1 MHGRLPAL
9 TLTPTSWRRFTAL
22 FAGAAALAATSLYAF
37 VVALDPYGLRT
48 GPDHPPAP
56 IMDVNQ
62 RFMYPQIVR
71 SARYDAAAFGTS
83 TIRLLDPRQLGEAFG
98 ARFANL
104 GFNAGTPWE
113 QTQIASLFLRHAP
126 NPKALIFGLD
136 QAWCDADADSEP
148 RRLTSRA
155 FPPWLY
161 DADRLNDYPH
171 LFNMKSVEIAGRV
184 ALNRLG
190 LMREQT
196 RGDGYRMFTPPEPF
210 YDLERA
216 RRHIWRMPPAQPV
229 NPPVRLSEAEQAVLR
244 FPALAWLDGLLDRAP
259 PGANVI
265 LAFMPVHVAVQPIPG
280 SLAAARDEA
289 CKAQVAVIGA
299 RHGAT
304 VVDFRRPS
312 AVTTEDSNYWD
323 ALHYRQGVA
332 ERIVKALRTAQAM
345 RRDAPDGF
353 FRVLTAQR
361 SR

>member
-9 TLTPTSWRRFTAL
+9 TLTHELWRRFMTT
-22 FAGAAALAATSLYAF
+22 FVGSAGLLGLALYAF
-37 VVALDPYGLRT
+37 VIVLDPYGLRA
-48 GPDHPPAP
+48 GPDRPPAP
-56 IMDVNQ
+56 IMDANQ

-71 SARYDAAAFGTS
+71 SGRYDAAAFGTS
-83 TIRLLDPRQLGEAFG
+83 TVRLIDPRQLGEAFG

-113 QTQIASLFLRHAP
+113 QTQIASLFLRHVP
-126 NPKALIFGLD
+126 NPKTLIFGLD

-148 RRLTSRA
+148 KRLTSRA

-161 DADRLNDYPH
+161 DTDRLNDYAH
-171 LFNMKSVEIAGRV
+171 LLNMRSVEIAGRV

-196 RGDGYRMFTPPEPF
+196 RSDGYRLFTPPEPF

-216 RRHIWRMPPAQPV
+216 RQHIWRMPLGQAV
-229 NPPVRLSEAEQAVLR
+229 DPPIRLSEAEQAALR
-244 FPALAWLDGLLDRAP
+244 FPALAWLDGLLESVP
-259 PGANVI
+259 PSTEVI

-280 SLAAARDEA
+280 SLAAARDDA
-289 CKAQVAVIGA
+289 CKTRFAAMGA

-304 VVDFRRPS
+304 VVNFRRSS

-323 ALHYRQGVA
+323 ALHYRQGIA
-332 ERIVKALRTAQAM
+332 ARIVEALRTAQTT
-345 RRDAPDGF
+345 RRNAPDGF
-353 FRVLTAQR
+353 YWVLAAPQR
-361 SR
+361 E